1 MRGIY
6 STKDTFVTRT
16 LQAGVKVAWLEAQT
30 GVAYAT
36 LKRHYGKWITPE
48 GTSEL
53 QRFAALEPTLF
64 GARRGTELPPALP
77 PEPFPDQ
84 MSALPRDLGNVVAVV
99 PIERLHRVLA
109 EWDTV
114 AVQDPEARER
124 PHVRHRVGWEERRR
138 WHAATGPTRGEARA
152 R

>member
-1 MRGIY
+1 VLQAIEPLHVTPEQPVFTTTEGKPIEPKAFASWYWYRCLRALDIRVRGIY
-6 STKDTFVTRT
+6 STKDTLVTMA

-64 GARRGTELPPALP
+64 GARKGTELPPALP
-77 PEPFPDQ
+77 
-84 MSALPRDLGNVVAVV
+84 
-99 PIERLHRVLA
+99 
-109 EWDTV
+109 
-114 AVQDPEARER
+114 
-124 PHVRHRVGWEERRR
+124 RR
-138 WHAATGPTRGEARA
+138 GGQFNARA
-152 R
+152 